1 MTICPQNF
9 RGSEGPFLER
19 KFRLRRLRSAAAR
32 KRGGYSRKTKTTGVT
47 KIYQL
52 LFNTVTVVLLPA
64 FSISADILSI
74 PRALLFFSLLTARRT
89 SSRSRSL
96 VLALL
101 VVQCFQLLYS
111 PAHESLTVFWSIIVC
126 HIRTGAPWFCVYHR
140 SSFHHRSWY
149 QYATVISSF
158 VMTKVMI
165 TRT

>member
-89 SSRSRSL
+89 SSRSSNSNSNNSNKQISIAPYASYRGAGKMIYDRSL

-101 VVQCFQLLYS
+101 VVLL
-111 PAHESLTVFWSIIVC
+111 
-126 HIRTGAPWFCVYHR
+126 
-140 SSFHHRSWY
+140 
-149 QYATVISSF
+149 
-158 VMTKVMI
+158 
-165 TRT
+165 